1 MQNAITLS
9 INGYRHF
16 IEAFRR
22 NCTRGAGEFDVS
34 SLVNGR
40 TRGFRFRRKDEYL
53 VAIDNLGTGQF
64 KPLQEKPVHH
74 GHHQNMMPVKTLT
87 RSSVETAFSQNFA
100 GRYDGWSADLRVVVF
115 MTAEAARSEVIYRA
129 AQDVLRGKTIGYDD
143 FKHYLKTY
151 DKNRTMNG
159 LSSDAFTPLDTFDYR
174 DASFLNDKLT
184 LANLKA
190 GA

>member
-16 IEAFRR
+16 IEEFRR

-34 SLVNGR
+34 SRFNGK

-53 VAIDNLGTGQF
+53 VAIDNLGTGRF
-64 KPLQEKPVHH
+64 KPLQEKPVDQ
-74 GHHQNMMPVKTLT
+74 GHYQNMMPVKALT
-87 RSSVETAFSQNFA
+87 RSSVETAFSQNFD
-100 GRYDGWSADLRVVVF
+100 GVYDGWSASLRVVVF

-129 AQDVLRGKTIGYDD
+129 AQDVLHGKTIEYDD
-143 FKHYLKTY
+143 FEHYLKTY
-151 DKNRTMNG
+151 DKNRAMNG
-159 LSSDAFTPLDTFDYR
+159 LSSDAFKPLDTFDYR
-174 DASFLNDKLT
+174 DGSFLNDKLK

-190 GA
+190 